1 MTDNPRTGPCLRSQF
16 RLQPFVRIRC
26 KIQRNQSGIF
36 QVRLEQVLVEDM
48 HPFDQLELFNLSR
61 RLLEQVLPDL
71 IANSSLDA
79 KIFDSCGQDPA
90 VAAAEVAE
98 NIVLACSCN
107 FQHLLDNIVG

>member
-26 KIQRNQSGIF
+26 KIQRNQSGF
-36 QVRLEQVLVEDM
+36 LQVRLEQVLVEDM

-71 IANSSLDA
+71 VANGSLDTELLYR
-79 KIFDSCGQDPA
+79 CGQAPA
-90 VAAAEVAE
+90 VAAAKRTD
-98 NIVLACSCN
+98 NIVLACSSN
-107 FQHLLDNIVG
+107 LKHLLDTI